1 MAFLKEDVEL
11 LKTAVAEKYG
21 RPIGTAGECRL
32 FAEEVGKVV
41 DKVSISQKTIQRL
54 WQQGHTNLSLAV
66 MDILAK
72 YVGYEDFYSA
82 IEALKEKSAPYKY
95 YSHSLSVGKY
105 KLHDAMIIVLN
116 QNNYKMTPEALADSI
131 NAQNLYERNDRQPLP
146 ASQILQRVGI
156 KPKYFSYNKET
167 NLVSLNVAHRKP
179 EEN

>member
-1 MAFLKEDVEL
+1 MAFKKEDIEL
-11 LKTAVAEKYG
+11 LKSAVAEKYG

-41 DKVSISQKTIQRL
+41 DKMSISQKTIQRL

-72 YVGYEDFYSA
+72 YVGYDDFYSA

-95 YSHSLSVGKY
+95 YSHSLSVGTY

-116 QNNYKMTPEALADSI
+116 QNNYEMTPEALADSI

-167 NLVSLNVAHRKP
+167 NLVSLNMAHRKP
-179 EEN
+179 IQN

>member
-1 MAFLKEDVEL
+1 MAFLKEDIEL
-11 LKTAVAEKYG
+11 LKSAVAEKYG
-21 RPIGTAGECRL
+21 RPIGTAGECKL
-32 FAEEVGKVV
+32 FAEEIGKVV
-41 DKVSISQKTIQRL
+41 GKVSISQKTVQRL
-54 WQQGHTNLSLAV
+54 WQQGHTNLSRAV

-72 YVGYEDFYSA
+72 YVGYDDFYSA

-116 QNNYKMTPEALADSI
+116 QNNYEMTPEALADSI
-131 NAQNLYERNDRQPLP
+131 NAQDLYERNDRQPLP

-167 NLVSLNVAHRKP
+167 NLVSLNMAHRKP

>member
-11 LKTAVAEKYG
+11 LKSAVAEKYG
-21 RPIGTAGECRL
+21 RPIGTAGECGL

-41 DKVSISQKTIQRL
+41 DKVSISQKTVQRL
-54 WQQGHTNLSLAV
+54 WQQGHTNLSRAV

-72 YVGYEDFYSA
+72 YVGYDDFYSA

-116 QNNYKMTPEALADSI
+116 QNNYEMTPEALADSI
-131 NAQNLYERNDRQPLP
+131 NAQNLYERNDKQPLP

-156 KPKYFSYNKET
+156 KPKYFSYDKET

-179 EEN
+179 EE

>member
-1 MAFLKEDVEL
+1 MAFKNDDIEL
-11 LKTAVAEKYG
+11 LKSAVAEKYG

-32 FAEEVGKVV
+32 FAEKVGKVV

-72 YVGYEDFYSA
+72 YVGYDDFYSA

-116 QNNYKMTPEALADSI
+116 QNNYEMTPEALADSI

-156 KPKYFSYNKET
+156 KPKYFSYDKEN

-179 EEN
+179 IHN